1 MNDFTHDER
10 YLMMLYSPGTL
21 SGLCEALT
29 QMKEQLAE
37 DEAELRTLADSVL
50 AKLSGMDE
58 QAFDRLNL
66 YPDF

>member
-21 SGLCEALT
+21 AGLCEALT
-29 QMKEQLAE
+29 KMKEQLAE
-37 DEAELRTLADSVL
+37 DEIELHTLADSVL

-66 YPDF
+66 YPDL

>member
-10 YLMMLYSPGTL
+10 YMMMLYSPGTL
-21 SGLCEALT
+21 SGLREALM
-29 QMKEQLAE
+29 QMKDQLAE
-37 DEAELRTLADSVL
+37 DEAELRTLAESVL

>member
-21 SGLCEALT
+21 SGLREALT

-37 DEAELRTLADSVL
+37 EEAELRTLADSVL

-58 QAFDRLNL
+58 QTFDKLNL